1 MIKSD
6 STHISVLLSSC
17 YLKFS
22 YFKHIHIVFY
32 FLRSGGS
39 VLIME
44 IKLSKLPDLDDL
56 NTGFK

>member
-6 STHISVLLSSC
+6 STHISVLLSLC

-32 FLRSGGS
+32 FPGSGES
-39 VLIME
+39 VLMME
-44 IKLSKLPDLDDL
+44 IKFSKLPGLDDL